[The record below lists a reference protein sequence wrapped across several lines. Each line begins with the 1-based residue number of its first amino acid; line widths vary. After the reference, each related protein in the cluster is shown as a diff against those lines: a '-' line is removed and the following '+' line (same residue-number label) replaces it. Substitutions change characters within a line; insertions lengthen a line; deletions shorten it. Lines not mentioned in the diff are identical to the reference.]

1 MTEKVTEKVT
11 ENQFKILNLVGLNK
25 FITIEKISKEIKISS
40 KSIKENI
47 KKLKQKNLI
56 ERIGPDKGG
65 YWKIIKKNVRKKK

>member
-1 MTEKVTEKVT
+1 VTEKVTEKVT